1 MNDVTIN
8 NFLQTEFK
16 KSQSV
21 INKDYQML
29 KKVIEKANNFMA
41 DLGLTIDNF
50 KCEEQ
55 IQVS

>member
-29 KKVIEKANNFMA
+29 KKVIEKANNYMA